1 MQGTVLVIIYQ
12 ERKTPNRTENE
23 KRRGGHYINP
33 KTETESFLKFFLI
46 HTRL

>member
-23 KRRGGHYINP
+23 KRGGHYINP
-33 KTETESFLKFFLI
+33 KTETESFLKYFLI
-46 HTRL
+46 NTRL